1 MNMEGKPQGKS
12 SNKRSLEGNI
22 NTSSNSFSILSNDDL
37 VDKSI
42 AMGVNINCGDY
53 SSIDM
58 LRNLEDARNA
68 LYNKKIQQEECVISS
83 EPPLEVSDLITQEDD
98 EDENNSESFTLVTSK
113 RNRKAILRLSL
124 SGRKPSKN
132 KNKENPCGKR
142 IHQSLS
148 NKKNDER
155 SFLEL

>member
-1 MNMEGKPQGKS
+1 MLDALITELSGLSAINKGDVLDLSNLINPCDTLKAQRQERRASERIQKAMNMEGKPQGKS

-22 NTSSNSFSILSNDDL
+22 NTSSNFFSILSNDDL

-68 LYNKKIQQEECVISS
+68 LYNKKIQQE
-83 EPPLEVSDLITQEDD
+83 
-98 EDENNSESFTLVTSK
+98 
-113 RNRKAILRLSL
+113 
-124 SGRKPSKN
+124 
-132 KNKENPCGKR
+132 
-142 IHQSLS
+142 
-148 NKKNDER
+148 
-155 SFLEL
+155 